1 MWPAE
6 LNFQSLSGRRYSPT
20 KSKKQEVA
28 DQELL
33 KTVISVYRCSGFAL
47 ATIVGCAV
55 LFVTVLTLDAL
66 SSVSE
71 QAGPKIG
78 NFCFLEFVGLC

>member
-1 MWPAE
+1 MWPAK

-33 KTVISVYRCSGFAL
+33 LFQYIGAVAL
-47 ATIVGCAV
+47 P
-55 LFVTVLTLDAL
+55 LPPLWDAPSYL
-66 SSVSE
+66 
-71 QAGPKIG
+71 
-78 NFCFLEFVGLC
+78 

>member
-1 MWPAE
+1 MWPAK

-33 KTVISVYRCSGFAL
+33 KTVYRCSDFAL

-55 LFVTVLTLDAL
+55 LFMTVLTLDAL

-78 NFCFLEFVGLC
+78 HFCFLEFVGLC